1 MTEQQKTSQI
11 ANINQQ
17 IEKLREQTN
26 EANAQ
31 IKKLIE
37 KRNQMHEQ
45 LRKSREEINQLK
57 AERDRLNE
65 TVKLLKQQ
73 RDAVRTQV
81 TPIMDEVNAL
91 NEKIVELKKK
101 LPRVSQH
108 ELQEELDAI
117 EWKIQTTS
125 LDLQEEKRLIENVKE
140 LEIQLSGYKKID
152 RQHKKIKELLAQRK
166 TFDDQADVYHKE
178 LTELSK
184 KSQDLHATMI
194 EKINSM
200 KKDKAE
206 ADNLH
211 QAFLKTKEKN
221 NLVYEQIRQLINQTM
236 GLKVTIRE
244 QDQAKRREEE
254 AKRKEEQAER
264 TIKEQAIKEKLGSE
278 AREKLQRGEKL
289 SWDEF
294 QLFMGDDAEDDSE
307 TQA

>member
-1 MTEQQKTSQI
+1 LTEQQKTSQI

-37 KRNQMHEQ
+37 KRNQLHEQ

-57 AERDRLNE
+57 AERDGLNE
-65 TVKLLKQQ
+65 KVKLLKQQ
-73 RDAVRTQV
+73 RDAVRIQV

-125 LDLQEEKRLIENVKE
+125 LDLQEEKRLIENVKG

-152 RQHKKIKELLAQRK
+152 RQHKKIKELLVQRK
-166 TFDDQADVYHKE
+166 IFDDQADVYHKE
-178 LTELSK
+178 LTELAK

-211 QAFLKTKEKN
+211 QAFLKTKEQN
-221 NLVYEQIRQLINQTM
+221 NLAYEQIRQLINQTM

-254 AKRKEEQAER
+254 AKRKEEQAEKK
-264 TIKEQAIKEKLGSE
+264 IKEQAIKEKLGSE
-278 AREKLQRGEKL
+278 AKEKLQRGEKL

-294 QLFMGDDAEDDSE
+294 QLVMGDDAEDDSE
-307 TQA
+307 TQD